1 MSNSRDIEME
11 DELQELEQQK
21 NQWRRY
27 RELFLCHRWWIV
39 FPSFIVF
46 AGMWTASWFVPAT
59 YRSETLIL
67 VERPK
72 VPTEYVVSNVADDL
86 QQRLE
91 SMTQQILSRTR
102 LLGVIDQ
109 FNLYSKERSRST
121 DDVLLE
127 RMRQDIQIELVRDP
141 GRELSAFKIAFLS
154 HNPHTAQAVTAQL
167 SSLFIDENL
176 RARQEQSENT
186 TEFLD
191 SELEQ
196 ARRGL
201 SDQEVRVRQ
210 FKSRYLGQLPGQAET
225 NVQILTGLQT
235 RLQQEMEA
243 LAHARQQKVYLESM
257 ETQLR
262 TVEAGLQS
270 SASGSTPSAPTLD
283 QQIDQL
289 QNHLVELQSRY
300 NDQHPDVRATKIQLE
315 KLRQLQAQ
323 RDARAA
329 QEAKGSATG
338 AKPVRAGSIAELQAM
353 APRLQIE
360 SELKANS
367 LEIEN
372 RQRTIKAIEARI
384 DAYQEK
390 LNLTP
395 LREQQLADLTRDYD
409 QSRKNYE
416 QLLGKRDQS
425 SMATSLEKRQQGE
438 QFRVLDPAN
447 LPQQPYSPNRLK
459 LTGFALLG
467 AILCVG
473 LCLARYAILDDTFL
487 LREEVNAAVNATVL
501 VEVPP
506 LQTAEEIRVQK
517 RRAFLQTAAF
527 VAMGLLTTAGI
538 GISFYLR

>member
-1 MSNSRDIEME
+1 
-11 DELQELEQQK
+11 
-21 NQWRRY
+21 
-27 RELFLCHRWWIV
+27 V

-46 AGMWTASWFVPAT
+46 AAIWTATWFVPAT

-67 VERPK
+67 VEQPK

-86 QQRLE
+86 QQRLQ

-102 LLGVIDQ
+102 LISVIEQ
-109 FNLYSKERSRST
+109 FNLYSNDRDKSNV
-121 DDVLLE
+121 DDLVE
-127 RMRQDIQIELVRDP
+127 RMRKDIQIELVRET
-141 GRELSAFKIAFLS
+141 GRELSAFKIAYIS
-154 HNPHTAQAVTAQL
+154 RNAHTAQAVTAQL

-176 RARQEQSENT
+176 RVRQQQSENT

-196 ARRGL
+196 ARHSL
-201 SDQEVRVRQ
+201 SEQEVRVRE
-210 FKSRYLGQLPGQAET
+210 FKSRYLGELPGQSET

-257 ETQLR
+257 VTQLR

-270 SASGSTPSAPTLD
+270 SGTTPAAPT
-283 QQIDQL
+283 IDQEIN
-289 QNHLVELQSRY
+289 QVQSHLADLQSRY
-300 NDQHPDVRATKIQLE
+300 NDQHPDVQATKARLE

-329 QEAKGSATG
+329 EEAKENAVGD
-338 AKPVRAGSIAELQAM
+338 KPIRAGSLTELQAM

-367 LEIEN
+367 VEIEN
-372 RQRTIKAIEARI
+372 RQRAIKTIEGRI
-384 DAYQEK
+384 DAMQGR

-409 QSRKNYE
+409 QSRRNYE
-416 QLLGKRDQS
+416 QLLAKRDQS
-425 SMATSLEKRQQGE
+425 SMATTLEKRQEGE
-438 QFRVLDPAN
+438 QFRVVDPAN
-447 LPQQPYSPNRLK
+447 LPQAPYSPNRPK
-459 LTGFALLG
+459 LALFAVLGGLLCG
-467 AILCVG
+467 G
-473 LCLARYAILDDTFL
+473 MCLARYVISDDTFL
-487 LREEVNAAVNATVL
+487 LREEVSQAVEASVL

-506 LQTAEEIRVQK
+506 IHTADEVRIQR
-517 RRAFLQTAAF
+517 RRASLKTAAF
-527 VAMGLLTTAGI
+527 VAMGLLTTAGMAV
-538 GISFYLR
+538 SFYLR

>member
-1 MSNSRDIEME
+1 
-11 DELQELEQQK
+11 
-21 NQWRRY
+21 
-27 RELFLCHRWWIV
+27 
-39 FPSFIVF
+39 
-46 AGMWTASWFVPAT
+46 MWTATWFVPAT

-67 VERPK
+67 VEQPK
-72 VPTEYVVSNVADDL
+72 VPNEYVVSNVADDL
-86 QQRLE
+86 QQRLQ

-109 FNLYSKERSRST
+109 FNLYSSERGKSS
-121 DDVLLE
+121 DDILIE
-127 RMRQDIQIELVRDP
+127 RMRKDIQIELVRDS
-141 GRELSAFKIAFLS
+141 GRELTAFKIAFLS
-154 HNPHTAQAVTAQL
+154 PNPHTARAVASQL

-201 SDQEVRVRQ
+201 SEQEVRVRQ
-210 FKSRYLGQLPGQAET
+210 FKSRYLGELPGQADT

-270 SASGSTPSAPTLD
+270 NASGATPSAPTLD

-300 NDQHPDVRATKIQLE
+300 NDQHPDVQATKVRLE

-323 RDARAA
+323 RDARASE
-329 QEAKGSATG
+329 EAKGPASG
-338 AKPVRAGSIAELQAM
+338 EKPVHAGSVAELQAM

-384 DAYQEK
+384 DGYQER

-447 LPQQPYSPNRLK
+447 LPQAPYSPNRPK
-459 LTGFALLG
+459 LAFGALLG
-467 AILCVG
+467 ALLCAV
-473 LCLARYAILDDTFL
+473 LCLIRFIVSDDTFL
-487 LREEVNAAVNATVL
+487 LRDEVKQAVNASVL
-501 VEVPP
+501 AEIPP
-506 LQTAEEIRVQK
+506 LHTAQEVRL
-517 RRAFLQTAAF
+517 RTRCASLQTVAI
-527 VAMGLLTTAGI
+527 VAMCLLTTAGI

>member
-1 MSNSRDIEME
+1 ME
-11 DELQELEQQK
+11 DEFQELEQERT
-21 NQWRRY
+21 QWHRY

-46 AGMWTASWFVPAT
+46 AAVWTATWFVPAT

-67 VERPK
+67 VEQPK
-72 VPTEYVVSNVADDL
+72 VPTEYVLSNVADDL
-86 QQRLE
+86 QQRLQ

-109 FNLYSKERSRST
+109 FNLYSKERSKSS
-121 DDVLLE
+121 DDVLIE
-127 RMRQDIQIELVRDP
+127 RMRKDIQIELVRDS
-141 GRELSAFKIAFLS
+141 GRELTAFKIAFLS
-154 HNPHTAQAVTAQL
+154 PNPHTAQAVTAQL
-167 SSLFIDENL
+167 SSLFIAENL

-201 SDQEVRVRQ
+201 SEQEIRVRQ
-210 FKSRYLGQLPGQAET
+210 FKSRYLGELPGQAET
-225 NVQILTGLQT
+225 NVQILTGLQS

-300 NDQHPDVRATKIQLE
+300 NDQHPDVQAAKIRLE

-323 RDARAA
+323 RDARAV
-329 QEAKGSATG
+329 EETKGPPTG
-338 AKPVRAGSIAELQAM
+338 DKQVRPGSVAELQAM

-360 SELKANS
+360 SELKANN

-372 RQRTIKAIEARI
+372 RQRTIKIIEARI
-384 DAYQEK
+384 DGYQER
-390 LNLTP
+390 LNQTP

-447 LPQQPYSPNRLK
+447 LPQAPYSPNRLK
-459 LTGFALLG
+459 LAGFALLG
-467 AILCVG
+467 ALLCG
-473 LCLARYAILDDTFL
+473 ALCLTRFVISDDTFL
-487 LREEVNAAVNATVL
+487 LREEVNQAVTAPVL
-501 VEVPP
+501 AEVPP
-506 LQTAEEIRVQK
+506 LYTPEQVRLQN
-517 RRAFLQTAAF
+517 RRTSLQIAAF
-527 VAMGLLTTAGI
+527 VVMGLLTAVGM
-538 GISFYLR
+538 GMSFYLR